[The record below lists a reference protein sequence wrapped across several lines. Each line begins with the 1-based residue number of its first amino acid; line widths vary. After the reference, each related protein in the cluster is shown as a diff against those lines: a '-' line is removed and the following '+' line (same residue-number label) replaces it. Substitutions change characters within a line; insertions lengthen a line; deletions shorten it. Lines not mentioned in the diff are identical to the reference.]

1 MVEVKVGTVIKDG
14 FREGSSS
21 KGPWACAEVKAEQG
35 YDKIKVWAENPND
48 IAGAM
53 VITEILSVKITNH
66 KYPAKDGS
74 EKWATDYNVQAK
86 LAKADGTPAGFEKLD
101 DDNIPF

>member
-1 MVEVKVGTVIKDG
+1 MVEVKVGTVINEGG
-14 FREGSSS
+14 FREGTSS
-21 KGPWACAEVKAEQG
+21 KGPWAFAELKAEQG

-53 VITEILSVKITNH
+53 TITEILSVKITNR
-66 KYPAKDGS
+66 KYQKDGVD
-74 EKWATDYNVQAK
+74 KWATEYNVQAK
-86 LAKADGTPAGFEKLD
+86 LAKADGIPANFEKLE